1 MGHYTIFTP
10 CHVRKL
16 VLKRRIMFDADIALL
31 FKRFAVAAV
40 PALLGI
46 ILHEVA
52 HGWVAFKRGDPT
64 ARLMGRLTLNP
75 VPHIDPMGLLVFA
88 MTSLS
93 GAFVFGWA
101 KPVPVNPRYFKDP
114 QKDMMLVSLAGPLT
128 NLCLA
133 FVFALF
139 LRVLLEFF
147 PFMQWQDSATYIF
160 FLLMLQTGV
169 VINVGLCWLNLLPI
183 PPLDGS
189 KVVAFFLPNHL
200 AWPYMSA
207 GKYGFLILILLMV
220 TGALGLIL
228 GPIVGATNDIILT
241 TFGLK

>member
-1 MGHYTIFTP
+1 MP
-10 CHVRKL
+10 
-16 VLKRRIMFDADIALL
+16 IMFDADTALL
-31 FKRFAVAAV
+31 FKRFAVAAI

-52 HGWVAFKRGDPT
+52 HGYVAFKRGDPT

-75 VPHIDPMGLLVFA
+75 LPHIDPMGLLVFV

-101 KPVPVNPRYFKDP
+101 KPVPVDPRYFKNP

-128 NLCLA
+128 NLSLA
-133 FVFALF
+133 FIFALA
-139 LRVLLEFF
+139 LRALIEFF
-147 PFMQWQDSATYIF
+147 PFAAWQDNATYIF
-160 FLLMLQTGV
+160 FILMLQTGI
-169 VINVGLCWLNLLPI
+169 VINAGLCWLNLLPI

-189 KVVAFFLPNHL
+189 KVVAYFLPSNL
-200 AWPYMSA
+200 AWQYMSA
-207 GKYGFLILILLMV
+207 GKYGFIILILLLA
-220 TGALGLIL
+220 TGALGFVL
-228 GPIVGATNDIILT
+228 GPLVSATNDIMLT